1 MEEIEKGDQMRRYDR
16 DMYEKYNP
24 KSKSKGSVEL
34 GDLILDYNNKKELV
48 GIQIMNA
55 SKLIKE
61 MVDKK
66 DSRIIKEVL
75 NNLMECKLD
84 IKVKN
89 NLLII
94 KVYLL
99 SESKELSPI
108 ISVPSIK
115 ESSPALAYT

>member
-1 MEEIEKGDQMRRYDR
+1 MLVIMPYLIKSDDNLFL
-16 DMYEKYNP
+16 YNP

-99 SESKELSPI
+99 SESKELSLI

>member
-1 MEEIEKGDQMRRYDR
+1 M
-16 DMYEKYNP
+16 KYTLDD
-24 KSKSKGSVEL
+24 VEL

-48 GIQIMNA
+48 GIQIINA